1 MKRKAWRRARTKS
14 QAARAKG
21 AFQPLRL
28 SLGKKIGFAFLATVL
43 FFVGIEGV
51 LVLFGVKPLSYDEDP
66 YVGFA
71 SNNPLFVEET
81 RPDGRIEMVTAAGK
95 RRWFNEQ
102 RFLREKPSGTYRI
115 FSLGGSTTYGRPYD
129 DVASFSGWLREL
141 LPVADPSRDWE
152 VVNAGG
158 ISYASYRVAVV
169 MEALAQYEPDLFI
182 IYSGHNEFLERRTYA
197 SIVEAPRVL
206 TGLGAMTSRTRIF
219 AAMKALVSKPP
230 IERDGAVL
238 RSEVDPLLEHSVGP
252 SDYTR
257 DDPQRERTIDHY
269 RFNLNRMIDI
279 ARSANA
285 GVVLVTPASNLRN
298 CSPFKSEHLADL
310 DSAELDRFE
319 ALHLKAET
327 ARTAGD
333 LAGALSA
340 LDDAAS
346 IDDRYAEL
354 HYRRGLLLYELERYE
369 EARLALERAVDE
381 DICPLRA
388 LTSMQRIVREV
399 GAQRE
404 VPLVDFAHI
413 MEEQAEH
420 GIPGSRYFLDH
431 VHLTVEGYGLMALR
445 LIEALERHNVVRT
458 GNAWGQEVIQ
468 SVRLE
473 VEGRIDKEA
482 EGVAM
487 RNLAKVFAWA
497 GKLEEAERMA
507 SRAGQILG
515 QDAESLYTIGL
526 SAAERGELEAAID
539 AYSRALDI
547 EPGFAKA
554 HNSLGVALTAT
565 GDIDAATHHFRK
577 ALEARSDFA
586 EAHYNLANALDSQGK
601 LDEAI
606 HHFRRALEREPHF
619 ADASNNLGIA
629 LATQGRLDEA
639 IRAFRNAIR
648 LRPDPETENNL
659 AMALM
664 SQRRIDEAIGH
675 FRNAIDGERDF
686 VEAHYNLGNAL
697 SLSGQIDQALVHL
710 GRAARLSPDWPAPSS
725 RLAWILATRSDG
737 QAGDTSRAIQLAE
750 RAATLT
756 QYRDASIMDT
766 LAAAYAADGQFDRA
780 VEVAQEGL
788 ALASA
793 AAGRKLADAIRGRL
807 ELYRQRKP
815 YRKAP

>member
-1 MKRKAWRRARTKS
+1 
-14 QAARAKG
+14 
-21 AFQPLRL
+21 
-28 SLGKKIGFAFLATVL
+28 
-43 FFVGIEGV
+43 
-51 LVLFGVKPLSYDEDP
+51 
-66 YVGFA
+66 
-71 SNNPLFVEET
+71 
-81 RPDGRIEMVTAAGK
+81 
-95 RRWFNEQ
+95 
-102 RFLREKPSGTYRI
+102 
-115 FSLGGSTTYGRPYD
+115 
-129 DVASFSGWLREL
+129 
-141 LPVADPSRDWE
+141 
-152 VVNAGG
+152 
-158 ISYASYRVAVV
+158 
-169 MEALAQYEPDLFI
+169 
-182 IYSGHNEFLERRTYA
+182 
-197 SIVEAPRVL
+197 
-206 TGLGAMTSRTRIF
+206 
-219 AAMKALVSKPP
+219 
-230 IERDGAVL
+230 
-238 RSEVDPLLEHSVGP
+238 
-252 SDYTR
+252 
-257 DDPQRERTIDHY
+257 
-269 RFNLNRMIDI
+269 
-279 ARSANA
+279 
-285 GVVLVTPASNLRN
+285 
-298 CSPFKSEHLADL
+298 
-310 DSAELDRFE
+310 
-319 ALHLKAET
+319 LKAET

-458 GNAWGQEVIQ
+458 GNAWGEEVIQ